1 LKGALRPS
9 SGTIS
14 SGDIADNLQTLT
26 ATTRDN
32 FIAAMDDDFN
42 TAGALGHLFTL
53 VKAINTAR
61 DAGLGGEIFAQAQAT
76 LRELAG
82 VLGLT
87 LAEKESGGETADPFI
102 NLLVELRTELRQA
115 KQWALAD
122 TVRNRLQEHGILLED
137 SPQGT
142 NWYRQ

>member
-1 LKGALRPS
+1 
-9 SGTIS
+9 
-14 SGDIADNLQTLT
+14 
-26 ATTRDN
+26 
-32 FIAAMDDDFN
+32 MDDDFN

-61 DAGLGGEIFAQAQAT
+61 DSGVGGEPFAQAQAT

-82 VLGLT
+82 VLGLA
-87 LAEKESGGETADPFI
+87 LEEKERDGETADPFI
-102 NLLVELRTELRQA
+102 QILVDLRTELRQA

-122 TVRNRLQEHGILLED
+122 AIRDRLQQHGIILED

-142 NWYRQ
+142 SWYRQ